1 VRDPT
6 ASVQHP
12 ATYHDGV
19 AEAALTVLLVEELA
33 ATAAAETLGAEA

>member
-12 ATYHDGV
+12 AAYHDGV
-19 AEAALTVLLVEELA
+19 VEVVLTVLLVEEPS
-33 ATAAAETLGAEA
+33 ATAAAETLEAAA